1 MVEVDSVFYTDRS
14 GRITSNPL
22 LDQLPSYQSLL
33 YRRKSSTGGSKRR
46 NSSRGR
52 RGSSGSGKWGMS
64 TIRSE
69 EKQRIQAEQRP
80 IRELAV
86 DMAEKR
92 RNKAQ
97 RLEEARDFSSW
108 RQWRRSMRRYVR
120 RLRDEANEW
129 FSSLQL
135 WRGDIHLI
143 QGMFG
148 TGILSYFSFLRFL
161 VMLNLIIF
169 LLMFGFVMLPI
180 IIAPYASGNATYN
193 QSDGS
198 DCSKYPSSARRGLVI
213 FHEHITD
220 LLSGG
225 GFLEQ
230 TYLFYGYY
238 KVEKIHFP
246 HITYNLALAYLL
258 ATVAYLFLSLIWIVK
273 RSATGFKRNLVQ
285 DEDRF
290 QSFCNKIFAGWD
302 FCITNENAAKLKRS
316 SLLYELKT
324 DLEEERIKQKIADR
338 TRKEKCRIY
347 LIRFILNLFVIGVLA
362 ACFYSIYKATIFSQE
377 AQMKKNENFIVDL
390 IYEYL
395 PSIVIT
401 LANFITPLLFSVII
415 NYEDYSP
422 AFEIRFTLMRCVFMR
437 LTSIGVLLF
446 SLRTQI
452 TNCED
457 GPCKCGYN
465 HLLYSCWE
473 TRVGQEMYKLTIF
486 DFIIIVAVTIFVEF
500 PRKLIVKHC
509 SCGLAK
515 WWGQQEF
522 AIPQN
527 VLEIVYGQ
535 TICWIGTFY
544 CPMLPAICTIKY
556 FFIFYIKKVSL
567 VNNCRPATRPFRASS
582 SNFFFLGVLLIG
594 LILAC
599 LPVIVSVAQIH
610 CSQACGPFVRF
621 STSWEVLPTT
631 VSQLPEGVKT
641 LLFAL
646 SSEAFAVS
654 FFVFTCLAM
663 FYVIALAGAH
673 KRVINQL
680 REQLAMEGRDKRFLI
695 QKLCQAQKLSA
706 VRSPGSKSQPRSSS
720 RSSPSYHTSFSNNFS
735 EGVFLAHP
743 PPDSSTHQLSWY
755 GTGGSVLLLGSGR
768 DQSASKMLR
777 ITIRA
782 DMGSIWF
789 LFCVIYSQFLTV
801 SSDDIVVACGGF
813 VKSDVEINYSLIE
826 IKLYTKQGSLKYQT
840 DCAPINGYFM
850 IPLYDKG
857 DFVLKIEPPLGWS
870 FEPTSVDLHVDGVT
884 DICTKEE
891 DINFVFTGFSV
902 SGAVLSKGHLLGPAG
917 VEVKLTRAGSE
928 EKLQSVVTQPGGKY
942 TFFKV
947 LPGTYDITA
956 SHPSWTLEQST
967 TSVQVS
973 TANAPVADHLVVG
986 GYDVLGEVRSD
997 GEPMKEVTFLLYSAS
1012 VKKEDISGCNTSPVE
1027 GAESGDSSL
1036 VYLCS
1041 ALSREDGTFIFPS
1054 LASGEYTV
1062 VPFYRG
1068 ERITFDVAPSR
1079 MNFKVEHNSL
1089 RLEPVFR
1096 VMGFS
1101 VTGRVLNT
1109 ADGEGVSDATVSL
1122 NNQIKVV
1129 SKEDGSFRLENM
1141 TAGTYTIRVNKELMF
1156 FEPITVKIAPNTPQL
1171 PDIITAGFSVCGQI
1185 SISRLPE
1192 GMKQQGRYKVT
1203 LTHKG
1208 QISSRTIDSDP
1219 QGAFCFQAKPGDYSV
1234 HVSLPETEVK
1244 AGLALQPQAL
1254 EVSLVDRPLTDLLF
1268 TQFMA
1273 SVSGKV
1279 YCLASCDDLSVTL
1292 QPVSRQ
1298 GERRAVALSGSSDI
1312 LSFSFDNVLPGKY
1325 KVSISHEEWC
1335 WKHKSVEVEVLDSD
1349 VLGVEFRQ
1357 IGYILRCSLSH
1368 AITLEFFQDGSKP
1381 ENVGVYNLSK
1391 GVNRFCLSKPGV
1403 YKVTPRSCHQ
1413 FEQDFYTYDTSAP
1426 SILTLTA
1433 VRHHMTGLIT
1443 TDKILDVT
1451 VTIKSSIESEPALV
1465 LGPLR
1470 SLEEQRQEQQL
1481 QEIQLRR
1488 QERERR
1494 AAEEEGGVKDESPPI
1509 QEKADELT
1517 GPFHY
1522 EFSYWARAGEKIT
1535 VTPSSKELLFYPPEV
1550 EATITGESC
1559 PGRLVDIAGRA
1570 GLFLE
1575 GKVSPELQGVE
1586 ISITER
1592 GAAAPLITVATN
1604 EIGAYSVGPLHSD
1617 RQYDISASKEGF
1629 VLSPVEGTQGDFKAF
1644 ALAGVTF
1651 KIKSEDGQPL
1661 SGVLLSLSGG
1671 QFRSNLLTQDTGLL
1685 TFNNLSPGQ
1694 YYFKPMMKE
1703 FRFEPASQMITVE
1716 EGQNLSIDITGIKT
1730 AYSCYGAVQS
1740 LSGDAERDVAVEAVG
1755 QGDCSLYSEDTVT
1768 DEEGRFRLRGLL
1780 PGCKY
1785 LIQLRAEGNDHI
1797 ERALPQHRAIEVGSS
1812 DIDGVNII
1820 AFRQINQFDLSGN
1833 IITSP
1838 EHLPTLSV
1846 KLYKSDNLDN
1856 PINSVSLGQSLFFHF
1871 PPLDRDGE
1879 SYVLMLYSTLSRSQY
1894 DFTLPQVSFTSTG
1907 YHKHVTLT
1915 FNPTRKV
1922 PDQDVAQGSYIA
1934 LPLTLLLLLAA
1945 YNHEKVIPLL
1955 LQLANRIQGVRS
1967 MAQASSDSAALDEA
1981 KRQPKR
1987 QKARRT

>member
-1 MVEVDSVFYTDRS
+1 MT
-14 GRITSNPL
+14 
-22 LDQLPSYQSLL
+22 
-33 YRRKSSTGGSKRR
+33 
-46 NSSRGR
+46 
-52 RGSSGSGKWGMS
+52 
-64 TIRSE
+64 
-69 EKQRIQAEQRP
+69 
-80 IRELAV
+80 
-86 DMAEKR
+86 
-92 RNKAQ
+92 
-97 RLEEARDFSSW
+97 
-108 RQWRRSMRRYVR
+108 
-120 RLRDEANEW
+120 
-129 FSSLQL
+129 
-135 WRGDIHLI
+135 
-143 QGMFG
+143 
-148 TGILSYFSFLRFL
+148 
-161 VMLNLIIF
+161 
-169 LLMFGFVMLPI
+169 
-180 IIAPYASGNATYN
+180 
-193 QSDGS
+193 
-198 DCSKYPSSARRGLVI
+198 
-213 FHEHITD
+213 
-220 LLSGG
+220 
-225 GFLEQ
+225 
-230 TYLFYGYY
+230 
-238 KVEKIHFP
+238 
-246 HITYNLALAYLL
+246 
-258 ATVAYLFLSLIWIVK
+258 
-273 RSATGFKRNLVQ
+273 
-285 DEDRF
+285 
-290 QSFCNKIFAGWD
+290 
-302 FCITNENAAKLKRS
+302 AA
-316 SLLYELKT
+316 
-324 DLEEERIKQKIADR
+324 
-338 TRKEKCRIY
+338 
-347 LIRFILNLFVIGVLA
+347 
-362 ACFYSIYKATIFSQE
+362 
-377 AQMKKNENFIVDL
+377 
-390 IYEYL
+390 
-395 PSIVIT
+395 
-401 LANFITPLLFSVII
+401 
-415 NYEDYSP
+415 
-422 AFEIRFTLMRCVFMR
+422 
-437 LTSIGVLLF
+437 
-446 SLRTQI
+446 
-452 TNCED
+452 
-457 GPCKCGYN
+457 
-465 HLLYSCWE
+465 
-473 TRVGQEMYKLTIF
+473 
-486 DFIIIVAVTIFVEF
+486 
-500 PRKLIVKHC
+500 
-509 SCGLAK
+509 
-515 WWGQQEF
+515 
-522 AIPQN
+522 
-527 VLEIVYGQ
+527 
-535 TICWIGTFY
+535 
-544 CPMLPAICTIKY
+544 
-556 FFIFYIKKVSL
+556 
-567 VNNCRPATRPFRASS
+567 
-582 SNFFFLGVLLIG
+582 
-594 LILAC
+594 
-599 LPVIVSVAQIH
+599 
-610 CSQACGPFVRF
+610 
-621 STSWEVLPTT
+621 
-631 VSQLPEGVKT
+631 
-641 LLFAL
+641 
-646 SSEAFAVS
+646 
-654 FFVFTCLAM
+654 
-663 FYVIALAGAH
+663 
-673 KRVINQL
+673 
-680 REQLAMEGRDKRFLI
+680 
-695 QKLCQAQKLSA
+695 
-706 VRSPGSKSQPRSSS
+706 
-720 RSSPSYHTSFSNNFS
+720 
-735 EGVFLAHP
+735 
-743 PPDSSTHQLSWY
+743 HQLVRN
-755 GTGGSVLLLGSGR
+755 GTGGSVLLLGSSSG
-768 DQSASKMLR
+768 DQSDKMLR

-782 DMGSIWF
+782 DVGALWV
-789 LFCVIYSQFLTV
+789 LFCITYSQFMSV

-826 IKLYTKQGSLKYQT
+826 IKLYTRQGSLKYQT

-870 FEPTSVDLHVDGVT
+870 FEPTSVDLHVDGVS

-902 SGAVLSKGHLLGPAG
+902 SGTVLSKGHLLGPAG
-917 VEVKLTRAGSE
+917 VEVRLTRTGTD

-942 TFFKV
+942 TFLKV
-947 LPGTYDITA
+947 LPGNYDITA
-956 SHPSWTLEQST
+956 AHPSWTLEQSA
-967 TSVQVS
+967 TSVLVS
-973 TANAPVADHLVVG
+973 NANAPAADHLVVG
-986 GYDVLGEVRSD
+986 GYDVSGEVRSD
-997 GEPMKEVTFLLYSAS
+997 GEPMKEVTFLLYSAA
-1012 VKKEDISGCNTSPVE
+1012 VKKEDVGGCNTTPVE
-1027 GAESGDSSL
+1027 GADPGDGSL

-1041 ALSREDGTFIFPS
+1041 ALSREDGTFVFPT

-1089 RLEPVFR
+1089 KLEPIFR

-1109 ADGEGVSDATVSL
+1109 IDGEGVVDAAVSL

-1141 TAGTYTIRVNKELMF
+1141 TAGTYTIRVSKELMF

-1203 LTHKG
+1203 LTNQG
-1208 QISSRTIDSDP
+1208 QDKASSRTIDSDP

-1234 HVSLPETEVK
+1234 HVSLPEAEVK

-1298 GERRAVALSGSSDI
+1298 GERRTVALSGSSDI
-1312 LSFSFDNVLPGKY
+1312 LSFSFEDVLPGKY
-1325 KVSISHEEWC
+1325 KVSITHEEWC
-1335 WKHKSVEVEVLDSD
+1335 WKHKSMEVEVLDSD
-1349 VLGVEFRQ
+1349 VVGVEFRQ

-1494 AAEEEGGVKDESPPI
+1494 AAEEDGGARDDSPPI
-1509 QEKADELT
+1509 QEKAGELT

-1570 GLFLE
+1570 GLFLV

-1604 EIGAYSVGPLHSD
+1604 EMGAYSVGPLHSD
-1617 RQYDISASKEGF
+1617 RQYNISANKEGF

-1651 KIKSEDGQPL
+1651 KIKSEDGHPL

-1703 FRFEPASQMITVE
+1703 FRFEPASQMIAVE
-1716 EGQNLSIDITGIKT
+1716 EGENLSIDIIGIKT
-1730 AYSCYGAVQS
+1730 AYSCYGAVLS

-1755 QGDCSLYSEDTVT
+1755 QGECSLYSEDTVT

-1780 PGCKY
+1780 PSCKY

-1797 ERALPQHRAIEVGSS
+1797 ERALPQHRAIEVGSN

-1833 IITSP
+1833 VHTLP
-1838 EHLPTLSV
+1838 EHLATLSV

-1856 PINSVSLGQSLFFHF
+1856 PINSVSLGQSLFFNF

-1894 DFTLPQVSFTSTG
+1894 DFTLPQVTFTSNG
-1907 YHKHVTLT
+1907 YHKHITLT

-1922 PDQDVAQGSYIA
+1922 PDQDIAQGSYIA

-1955 LQLANRIQGVRS
+1955 LQLVNRIQGVRS
-1967 MAQASSDSAALDEA
+1967 MAQVSGDNAALDEA
-1981 KRQPKR
+1981 KRQAKR